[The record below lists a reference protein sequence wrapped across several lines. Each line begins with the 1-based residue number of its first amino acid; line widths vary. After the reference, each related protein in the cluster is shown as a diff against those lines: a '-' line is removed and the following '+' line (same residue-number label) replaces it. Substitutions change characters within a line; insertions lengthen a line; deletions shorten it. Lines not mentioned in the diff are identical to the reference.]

1 MEKYKNKYNGVV
13 KVDDTTTRNKN
24 IIITSIIGI
33 VTNFFLALFK
43 AIVGFLS
50 GSISIVLDSVNN
62 ISDVA
67 SSVITIIGTRLATK
81 KPDKEHPF
89 GHGRMEYLSSLIISI
104 IILYAGFTSIIESIK
119 KLINPG
125 KLEYT
130 VFSIVVVIIAVFVKI
145 FLGLYVKSKGKQYN
159 SSSLIN
165 SGNDA
170 LLDSVISFSTLLSA
184 LIFLLTGISIEAY
197 LGIIISI
204 VIIKTGIDMIRR
216 ATSSILGERVDIELI
231 KSVKKTIL
239 SYPDVLGVYDII
251 FNNYGPNSYYGSVHI
266 EVSNTHSIDYVDELL
281 RNITSDVYT
290 KHGIVLSAIGIY
302 SIDKTNP
309 DVRGARKKIKKILS
323 KYNTVL
329 QMHGFYFNKEKKTI
343 QFDIVISFEE
353 VDKSKLY
360 DEIYDK
366 IKKIYPDYDIN
377 ISFDND
383 FSVSI

>member
-81 KPDKEHPF
+81 EPDKEHPF